1 MTAFASNSAFAVLRH
16 GDFSRYLAAR
26 LIVTLAMQMVN
37 VAIGWQVYDLTGNM
51 LDLGLVGLAQFAP
64 FLVLILPAGQIAD
77 RFDRTRV
84 LLVSYGLQAA
94 TALALWWFSARGL
107 TVVWPIFAVLV
118 LAGCARALAMPAGQA
133 IVMNLVPAADF
144 SRATAISS
152 SSFHAAVIAGPVL
165 GGLLYLAGPQ
175 VVYATATLL
184 LVTAVLLTLSVRS
197 RQSTQRSPIS
207 LDGVLA
213 GFRFVRS
220 RPTVLG
226 AISLDLFAV
235 LFGGVTAL
243 LPVFARDVLA
253 VGPTGLGLL
262 RTAPAIGAAVTS
274 LLLTFWPISRHAG
287 RWMFGGVA
295 LYGVATIA
303 FGLSTSLALSV
314 FALALTGAGDMVSV
328 FVRHLLVQ
336 LETPDAIR
344 GRVSAVNAVF
354 IGASNELG
362 EFESG
367 LAAAWLG
374 AVRAT
379 VVGGVATLI
388 VTGLWTRLFPPLA
401 TMDRF
406 PEPVRTLDTT
416 PLAPPAMPPLAAE
429 PAK

>member
-1 MTAFASNSAFAVLRH
+1 MSAPAPNALAVLRH
-16 GDFSRYLAAR
+16 RDFACYLAAR

-77 RFDRTRV
+77 RYDRTRV
-84 LLVSYGLQAA
+84 LQVSFALQAA
-94 TALALWWFSARGL
+94 TALALWLFSAHGL
-107 TVVWPIFAVLV
+107 TVVWPVFAVLV

-165 GGLLYLAGPQ
+165 GGLLYLAGAA
-175 VVYATATLL
+175 VVYATATALL
-184 LVTAVLLTLSVRS
+184 IASVLLMLRVRAS
-197 RQSTQRSPIS
+197 QNTQRTPLS
-207 LDGVLA
+207 LSGVLE

-220 RPTVLG
+220 RPVVLG

-262 RTAPAIGAAVTS
+262 RTAPAVGAAVTS
-274 LLLTFWPISRHAG
+274 LLLAAWPITRHAG

-295 LYGVATIA
+295 LYGIATIT

-314 FALALTGAGDMVSV
+314 CALALTGAGDMVSV

-379 VVGGVATLI
+379 VIGGAATLL

-401 TMDRF
+401 RMDRF
-406 PEPVRTLDTT
+406 PEPVRTLD
-416 PLAPPAMPPLAAE
+416 PAPTAPSDLAAE
-429 PAK
+429 PAR

>member
-1 MTAFASNSAFAVLRH
+1 MGTLKLPVALAVLRH
-16 GDFSRYLAAR
+16 RDFTRYLAAR
-26 LIVTLAMQMVN
+26 LIVALAMQMVN
-37 VAIGWQVYDLTGNM
+37 VAIGWQVYDLTGDM

-77 RFDRTRV
+77 RYDRRRV
-84 LLVSYGLQAA
+84 LQVSFALQAA
-94 TALALWWFSARGL
+94 TAVALWVFSIRGL
-107 TVVWPIFAVLV
+107 SVVWPIFAVLV

-144 SRATAISS
+144 GRATALSS

-175 VVYATATLL
+175 VVYGAAT
-184 LVTAVLLTLSVRS
+184 VLLITSVVLMLAVRPQ
-197 RQSTQRSPIS
+197 QSGQRSPLS
-207 LDGVLA
+207 LSGVLE

-220 RPTVLG
+220 RPVVLG

-262 RTAPAIGAAVTS
+262 RTAPAVGAAFTS
-274 LLLTFWPISRHAG
+274 VLLAVRPITRHAG
-287 RWMFGGVA
+287 NWMFGGVA
-295 LYGVATIA
+295 LYGVATIV
-303 FGLSTSLALSV
+303 FGLSTNLALSV

-379 VVGGVATLI
+379 VLGGVVTLT
-388 VTGLWTRLFPPLA
+388 VTGLWMRFFPPLA
-401 TMDRF
+401 RMDRF
-406 PEPVRTLDTT
+406 PEPVRVLPPD
-416 PLAPPAMPPLAAE
+416 PAPGPAAR
-429 PAK
+429 